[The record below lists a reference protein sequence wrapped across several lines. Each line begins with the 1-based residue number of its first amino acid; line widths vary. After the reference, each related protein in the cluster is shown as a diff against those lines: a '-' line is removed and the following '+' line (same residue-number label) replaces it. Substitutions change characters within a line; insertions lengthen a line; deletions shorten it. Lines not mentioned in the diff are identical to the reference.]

1 MTNESTSMIGAAE
14 GVRATRGGRLT
25 PRTWVE
31 QCCGRIDDRDR
42 AIEAWAFVDAERAL
56 RVANEIAARLGHG
69 RLLGLPIGVK
79 DVIDVAG
86 MPTGC
91 NSPIEAGRTADDS
104 AAAVARLMDEGAI
117 VIGKTVTT
125 EYAFLEPGPTR
136 NPWDHRRTP
145 GGSSSGSAAAVADA
159 HVPIALTTQTG
170 GSTIRPAAFCGIVGY
185 KPPYGCVPS
194 QGLVH
199 LSPSLDVI
207 GLHAR
212 NVTDIAL
219 VASVMEARERRVQ
232 VLEPPRYVR
241 VHLPSEGHAEPAVHA
256 MIERAV
262 EKLRWAGAVV
272 REVELPE
279 VFKRLDAA
287 HRVVMSVEVARSFS
301 HSGRARDAR
310 LSASLREFIG
320 NGLSATS
327 EELAA
332 AQAAVAQAK
341 AALVPF
347 AFAGEVLLSPAAP
360 GEAPIGLGATGSATF
375 NRLWSLLHVG
385 VITVPCGLGPHGMP
399 LGLQLGDPLPSGELL
414 FPAAAFAEMTLA
426 PIARTR
432 VGEHT

>member
-1 MTNESTSMIGAAE
+1 MIGAAE

-31 QCCGRIDDRDR
+31 QCCGRIADRDR
-42 AIEAWAFVDAERAL
+42 AIQAWAFVDAERAL
-56 RVANEIAARLGHG
+56 RAANEVDTRSDHR

-91 NSPIEAGRTADDS
+91 NSPIEAGRSVEFS
-104 AAAVARLMDEGAI
+104 ASAVTRLTDEGAI

-136 NPWDHRRTP
+136 NPLDARRTP
-145 GGSSSGSAAAVADA
+145 GGSSSGSAAAVADG
-159 HVPIALTTQTG
+159 HVPLALTTQTG
-170 GSTIRPAAFCGIVGY
+170 GSTIRPASFCGIVGY
-185 KPPYGCVPS
+185 KPPYGNVPS

-212 NVTDIAL
+212 SVADIAL
-219 VASVMEARERRVQ
+219 VTSVMEAYERREQ
-232 VLEPPRYVR
+232 IADAPRYVR
-241 VHLPSEGHAEPAVHA
+241 VRLPAEHQAEPAVHA
-256 MIERAV
+256 MVDRAV
-262 EKLRWAGAVV
+262 ERLRRAGAVV
-272 REVELPE
+272 REVDLPD
-279 VFKRLDAA
+279 VFGKLDAA
-287 HRVVMSVEVARSFS
+287 HRVVMSVEVARSFC
-301 HSGRARDAR
+301 HSGRAGDAR

-347 AFAGEVLLSPAAP
+347 AFAGEVLLSPAAL
-360 GEAPIGLGATGSATF
+360 GEAPVGLGATGNATF

-385 VITVPCGLGPHGMP
+385 VITVPSGLGPHGMP
-399 LGLQLGDPLPSGELL
+399 LGLQLVDPLPSGELL

-426 PIARTR
+426 PVARTR
-432 VGEHT
+432 VGGHT